1 MDTANPYVATAGGVD
16 RQITTPK
23 RLGLARLA
31 YIPVFAFGSALGFIA
46 GFSIEDGFVA
56 AMKECVSQPMLLAV
70 NVLMFSFLGFIQ
82 WCVMQ
87 WVCGYARLLTLS
99 LRGIV
104 AGFLCAFLI
113 VAMNDIIEL
122 ISRWGIL
129 QVHIIS
135 EWPLNAVFSVVLL
148 VTLASEL
155 VMASLLQRRGI
166 TNG

>member
-1 MDTANPYVATAGGVD
+1 
-16 RQITTPK
+16 
-23 RLGLARLA
+23 
-31 YIPVFAFGSALGFIA
+31 
-46 GFSIEDGFVA
+46 
-56 AMKECVSQPMLLAV
+56 
-70 NVLMFSFLGFIQ
+70 
-82 WCVMQ
+82 MQ

-122 ISRWGIL
+122 ISRWGIP